1 MPLHARSVN
10 LHIPAGTTLALV
22 GESGSGKSSIVQL
35 ACRFYDPSEGAV
47 RSPYNPHAS
56 RAGYCWGTILRAV
69 FVESFRYVNVRHI
82 AANVSLQACLTH
94 MPAAE

>member
-1 MPLHARSVN
+1 MD

-47 RSPYNPHAS
+47 RLSYFHHARS
-56 RAGYCWGTILRAV
+56 CWGTMCSDLVKHMYIKG
-69 FVESFRYVNVRHI
+69 
-82 AANVSLQACLTH
+82 LQNITMSACRPPH
-94 MPAAE
+94 PV